1 MQVFRVSLK
10 ILKKN
15 IPTLL
20 IYIVIFLIISLLF
33 ASFARGQESEYSE
46 FVPVKTSVA
55 FFAEEST
62 PLVEGFKNELAKTAI
77 FVDIEDDYDKIM
89 DALYFRNV
97 SYVLRIPEG
106 FTEKIMSGE
115 EVQLEKRTVPNS
127 TSNIYTDLAINT
139 YFNTARL
146 YVSQEPL
153 LSEEELVKKVSLS
166 LARTTDISIEKGG
179 TSTDTNGFGKF
190 YFNYLAY
197 SLVSI
202 LIMGTSIVMLV
213 WKDINLYR
221 RTAISPLE
229 SGKINMGKFLA
240 LGVFTLITWFVLI
253 ISYFFL
259 SGSLATD
266 VKSLLYLVNSLIFA
280 FTALG
285 LSFLIGTLL
294 KNRNAISAVSNVL
307 SLGPSFIS
315 GVFVPQELLG
325 ESVLSLAKVT
335 PTFWYVTAN
344 IRIDALQGLTNEILG
359 QILFNTAIVF
369 AFGIG
374 FFVLAYFLGKRRRFA

>member
-62 PLVEGFKNELAKTAI
+62 PLVEGFKNELSKTAV

-97 SYVLRIPEG
+97 FYVLRIPEG
-106 FTEKIMSGE
+106 FTEKIMNGE

-127 TSNIYTDLAINT
+127 ISNIYTDLAINT

-153 LSEEELVKKVSLS
+153 LSQEDLVKKVTLS
-166 LARTTDISIEKGG
+166 LASTTDISIETGG
-179 TSTDTNGFGKF
+179 ESTGTNGYGKY

-221 RTAISPLE
+221 RTEISPLE
-229 SGKINMGKFLA
+229 RGKINMGKFLA
-240 LGVFTLITWFVLI
+240 LAVFTLITWFVLI

-266 VKSLLYLVNSLIFA
+266 VKSLLYLFNSLTFA

-294 KNRNAISAVSNVL
+294 KNRNAINAVSNVL

-325 ESVLSLAKVT
+325 ENVLALARVT

-344 IRIDALQGLTNEILG
+344 IKIDALQGLTNEILG